1 MTRIP
6 DVGNPWLDAGIVP
19 FSTMQ
24 YNTNRSAWKTWYP
37 ADLVLEC
44 FPGQFRNWFYSLL
57 SMATMMDNS
66 PPFRTLFGHRLV
78 MNEEGQPMHKS
89 DGTAIWFEEAAE
101 QLGVDTM
108 RWMYL
113 AQNPAI
119 DLRFGT
125 RHKNRTVTLQTPDGE
140 INQTAEG
147 APTCEVV
154 SRPADEIRRQIL
166 IPLWNTY
173 AFLVNYA
180 RLDDFDPGVT
190 PVPVSERPEI
200 DRWILSNLQALIE
213 TARREFENYNTAA
226 FLRESA
232 TFIDDLSNWYV
243 RRNRRRFW
251 RSRAAGDR
259 DKLAAYQTLYTV
271 LLNLTK
277 LLAPVIPFL
286 SERMYRNLALTK
298 SEIRNPTSEI
308 APTPPDPR
316 LPRGG
321 NVPESVHLCAYPV
334 LDPALRDPALSERM
348 GLAQLVVNLGHGL
361 REQAGQRV
369 RQPLPE
375 LRFAC
380 ANPMHRAAIEKLT
393 EVIQDELN
401 VKKITA
407 CDNLDDL
414 VHYVY
419 KPNLKTLGPK
429 FGKGLAA
436 IGKALPTVD
445 AKVLAP
451 LRRGESVK
459 LSLDGADYLLAPED
473 VLVSTQQ
480 AADWVAADDRGVQIA
495 LSLIVTPEL
504 KREGMARDFVRQVQQ
519 LRKEADLE
527 IENRIRVTYAAENGE
542 VETAISEWSD
552 YIRSETLADSITRAP
567 RAPADAKTALVGD
580 VQVPIWIEKVK

>member
-1 MTRIP
+1 
-6 DVGNPWLDAGIVP
+6 
-19 FSTMQ
+19 
-24 YNTNRSAWKTWYP
+24 
-37 ADLVLEC
+37 
-44 FPGQFRNWFYSLL
+44 
-57 SMATMMDNS
+57 
-66 PPFRTLFGHRLV
+66 
-78 MNEEGQPMHKS
+78 MNEDGKPMHKS

-125 RHKNRTVTLQTPDGE
+125 RHRDKCLTLETPDGPMRE
-140 INQTAEG
+140 TAEG

-154 SRPADEIRRQIL
+154 SKPADEIRRQIL

-173 AFLVNYA
+173 AFFVNYA
-180 RLDDFDPGVT
+180 RLDEFDPSAPLV
-190 PVPVSERPEI
+190 PVPERPEI

-213 TARREFENYNTAA
+213 TARREMEAYNTAA
-226 FLRESA
+226 FLREAA

-251 RSRAAGDR
+251 RSRTAGDR
-259 DKLAAYQTLYTV
+259 DKLAAYQTLYNV
-271 LLNLTK
+271 LVTLTK

-286 SERMYRNLALTK
+286 TERMYQNLVK
-298 SEIRNPTSEI
+298 SEIQNPKSKI
-308 APTPPDPR
+308 DLA
-316 LPRGG
+316 
-321 NVPESVHLCAYPV
+321 PESVHLCSYPEV
-334 LDPALRDPALSERM
+334 DSALRDPQLSERM
-348 GLAQLVVNLGHGL
+348 ALAQLVVNLGHGL

-380 ANPMHRAAIEKLT
+380 ANPAQREAIEKLA

-401 VKKITA
+401 VKKITPR
-407 CDNLDDL
+407 DNLDDL
-414 VHYVY
+414 VHYNY

-436 IGKALPTVD
+436 IGKALPAVD
-445 AKVLAP
+445 PEVLAP
-451 LRRGESVK
+451 LRRGESVT
-459 LSLDGADYLLAPED
+459 LSIEGTDYLLASED

-495 LSLIVTPEL
+495 LSLVITPEL
-504 KREGMARDFVRQVQQ
+504 KREGIARDFVRQVQQ
-519 LRKEADLE
+519 LRKDADLE
-527 IENRIRVTYAAENGE
+527 IEDRIRIFYATDNAE
-542 VETAISEWSD
+542 VIAAIAEWSD
-552 YIRSETLADSITRAP
+552 YIRSETLADEIVRVPS
-567 RAPADAKTALVGD
+567 APAGVKEVLIGD
-580 VQVPIWIEKVK
+580 VAVPVWIEKV